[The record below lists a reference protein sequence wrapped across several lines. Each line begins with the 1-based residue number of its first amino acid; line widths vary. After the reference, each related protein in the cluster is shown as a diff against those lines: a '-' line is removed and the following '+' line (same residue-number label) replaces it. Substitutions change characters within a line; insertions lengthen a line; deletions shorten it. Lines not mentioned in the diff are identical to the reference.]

1 MMKLK
6 FKLGKLFYD
15 IFKNYKTLAAS
26 CFKLFEFIST
36 VLWLNTLFK
45 HKFIIRFTKI
55 FRAILKWFS
64 ISTLFTIF
72 FNAVSHIFGYGID
85 WKILV
90 FFLNAAYLLITED
103 IFTELVDSIL
113 EWTQRFLNKVDPDQY
128 PLPKPKP
135 PVYEIPEPW
144 LTPAS
149 PNELPVNKELY
160 TPTKEPYLDETTKN
174 ILLFLS
180 GVIVSALLIYILS
193 SDSSPDAGGSGN
205 PLSKTKDAIVN
216 AGVSAKE
223 AAAAGGAWIW
233 SHLKFGNTTTIADSD
248 LGGDSSTSTV
258 TTDFY
263 VSEDFLNTKVR
274 LFYMDKYPTMGE
286 PDFDKLDAFHK
297 LNYNNSE
304 YYRLYVETCLSDEN
318 YDIKEHKPLMS
329 FKGREVPEKLMSGK
343 LTGLYIN
350 MYNKKN
356 YGANINNANYED
368 VFNWVIEQLS
378 YQDGSRA
385 DINRVN
391 NFSDFMQKSLD
402 HYDYHS
408 TPKPLSV
415 ELPDTSGEDT
425 PKSPTVQLPDNTDKP
440 GFLAGGPVVKP
451 FGIPSGYIE
460 DSTVVKPLGIP
471 FTPGHIEDLTDNTS
485 HSVHFDDKPSFNF
498 EDKPNSPQEN
508 QLNPQHIGL
517 TVEQICDK
525 IEHPKPWAIICGKLP
540 LFEADL
546 VNLEYLARYWT
557 DKAKSGGIS
566 DFLANYV
573 RVNSEELKDLNFHG
587 NATDSI
593 REYILTHPND
603 QQIYDH
609 LIKDPLFFNQW
620 KKENFPQ

>member
-45 HKFIIRFTKI
+45 HRFIIRFTKI

-248 LGGDSSTSTV
+248 LGGDSSTSTL

-304 YYRLYVETCLSDEN
+304 YYRLYVQMCLNDEN
-318 YDIKEHKPLMS
+318 FDIKEHKPIMS
-329 FKGREVPEKLMSGK
+329 FKGREVPEKLISGK

-350 MYNKKN
+350 MYNKK
-356 YGANINNANYED
+356 
-368 VFNWVIEQLS
+368 QLWS
-378 YQDGSRA
+378 
-385 DINRVN
+385 
-391 NFSDFMQKSLD
+391 
-402 HYDYHS
+402 
-408 TPKPLSV
+408 
-415 ELPDTSGEDT
+415 
-425 PKSPTVQLPDNTDKP
+425 
-440 GFLAGGPVVKP
+440 
-451 FGIPSGYIE
+451 
-460 DSTVVKPLGIP
+460 
-471 FTPGHIEDLTDNTS
+471 
-485 HSVHFDDKPSFNF
+485 
-498 EDKPNSPQEN
+498 
-508 QLNPQHIGL
+508 
-517 TVEQICDK
+517 
-525 IEHPKPWAIICGKLP
+525 
-540 LFEADL
+540 
-546 VNLEYLARYWT
+546 
-557 DKAKSGGIS
+557 
-566 DFLANYV
+566 
-573 RVNSEELKDLNFHG
+573 
-587 NATDSI
+587 
-593 REYILTHPND
+593 
-603 QQIYDH
+603 
-609 LIKDPLFFNQW
+609 
-620 KKENFPQ
+620 

>member
-1 MMKLK
+1 
-6 FKLGKLFYD
+6 
-15 IFKNYKTLAAS
+15 
-26 CFKLFEFIST
+26 
-36 VLWLNTLFK
+36 
-45 HKFIIRFTKI
+45 
-55 FRAILKWFS
+55 
-64 ISTLFTIF
+64 
-72 FNAVSHIFGYGID
+72 
-85 WKILV
+85 
-90 FFLNAAYLLITED
+90 
-103 IFTELVDSIL
+103 
-113 EWTQRFLNKVDPDQY
+113 
-128 PLPKPKP
+128 
-135 PVYEIPEPW
+135 
-144 LTPAS
+144 
-149 PNELPVNKELY
+149 
-160 TPTKEPYLDETTKN
+160 
-174 ILLFLS
+174 
-180 GVIVSALLIYILS
+180 
-193 SDSSPDAGGSGN
+193 
-205 PLSKTKDAIVN
+205 
-216 AGVSAKE
+216 
-223 AAAAGGAWIW
+223 
-233 SHLKFGNTTTIADSD
+233 
-248 LGGDSSTSTV
+248 
-258 TTDFY
+258 
-263 VSEDFLNTKVR
+263 
-274 LFYMDKYPTMGE
+274 
-286 PDFDKLDAFHK
+286 
-297 LNYNNSE
+297 
-304 YYRLYVETCLSDEN
+304 
-318 YDIKEHKPLMS
+318 MS

-451 FGIPSGYIE
+451 
-460 DSTVVKPLGIP
+460 LGIP
-471 FTPGHIEDLTDNTS
+471 LTPEHIEDLTDSLS
-485 HSVHFDDKPSFNF
+485 HSVHSEDKPSFNF

-508 QLNPQHIGL
+508 QLNPHHIGL

-540 LFEADL
+540 LFEEDL

-557 DKAKSGGIS
+557 DKAKTGGIS
-566 DFLANYV
+566 DFLANFV
-573 RVNSEELKDLNFHG
+573 KVNSEELEDLNYDG

-603 QQIYDH
+603 PQIYNY
-609 LIKDPLFFNQW
+609 LIKDSLFFNQW

>member
-1 MMKLK
+1 MKLK
-6 FKLGKLFYD
+6 FKLGKLCYD

-45 HKFIIRFTKI
+45 HKFIIRFTKF

-113 EWTQRFLNKVDPDQY
+113 EWIQRFLNKVDPDQY

-286 PDFDKLDAFHK
+286 PNLDNLDAFHK
-297 LNYNNSE
+297 LNYNNSR
-304 YYRLYVETCLSDEN
+304 YYRDYIAACLSDEN
-318 YDIKEHKPLMS
+318 FDIKEHKPILS
-329 FKGREVPEKLMSGK
+329 FKGREVPEKLISGK
-343 LTGLYIN
+343 LTGTYI
-350 MYNKKN
+350 YTHNKDNSKS
-356 YGANINNANYED
+356 NIITADYED
-368 VFNWVIEQLS
+368 VYNWIIEQLT
-378 YQDGSRA
+378 YHDGSRG

-391 NFSDFMQKSLD
+391 KFTDYLQKSLE

-425 PKSPTVQLPDNTDKP
+425 PKSPTVHLPDNTDKP
-440 GFLAGGPVVKP
+440 GFFGNEPVVKTLGLATNLE
-451 FGIPSGYIE
+451 GIQYSP
-460 DSTVVKPLGIP
+460 
-471 FTPGHIEDLTDNTS
+471 DNTS
-485 HSVHFDDKPSFNF
+485 HSVHSDDKPSFNF

-508 QLNPQHIGL
+508 QLNPQHVGL

-525 IEHPKPWAIICGKLP
+525 IDHPKPWAVICGKLP
-540 LFEADL
+540 LFEEDL

-566 DFLANYV
+566 DFLANFV
-573 RVNSEELKDLNFHG
+573 KVNSEELEDLNYDG

-603 QQIYDH
+603 QQIYKY

>member
-45 HKFIIRFTKI
+45 HRFIIRFTKI

-113 EWTQRFLNKVDPDQY
+113 EWIQRFLNKVDPDQY

-149 PNELPVNKELY
+149 PNELPLNKELY

-205 PLSKTKDAIVN
+205 PLDKTKDAIVN

-286 PDFDKLDAFHK
+286 PNLDNLDAFHK

-304 YYRLYVETCLSDEN
+304 YYRNYVAACLNDEN
-318 YDIKEHKPLMS
+318 FDIKEHKPIMS
-329 FKGREVPEKLMSGK
+329 FKGREVPEKLISGK
-343 LTGLYIN
+343 FTGLYIN
-350 MYNKKN
+350 MYNKIN
-356 YGANINNANYED
+356 YGADINNANYED
-368 VFNWVIEQLS
+368 VFNWIIEQLTF
-378 YQDGSRA
+378 QDDSRVTT
-385 DINRVN
+385 NRVN
-391 NFSDFMQKSLD
+391 KFSDFMQKSLD

-425 PKSPTVQLPDNTDKP
+425 PKSPTVHLPDNTDKP
-440 GFLAGGPVVKP
+440 GFFGNEPVVKTLGLATNLE
-451 FGIPSGYIE
+451 GIQYSP
-460 DSTVVKPLGIP
+460 
-471 FTPGHIEDLTDNTS
+471 DNTS
-485 HSVHFDDKPSFNF
+485 HSVHSDDKPSFNF

-508 QLNPQHIGL
+508 QLNPQHVGL

-525 IEHPKPWAIICGKLP
+525 IDHPKPWAVICGKLP

-557 DKAKSGGIS
+557 ETARSGGIS

-573 RVNSEELKDLNFHG
+573 KVNSEELKDLNFHG

-603 QQIYDH
+603 QQIYNL

>member
-15 IFKNYKTLAAS
+15 IFKNYKTLTAS

-45 HKFIIRFTKI
+45 HKFIIRFTKF

-113 EWTQRFLNKVDPDQY
+113 EWIQRFLNKVDPDQY

-286 PDFDKLDAFHK
+286 PNLDNLDAFHK

-304 YYRLYVETCLSDEN
+304 YYRLYVQMCLNDEN
-318 YDIKEHKPLMS
+318 FDIKEHKPIMS

-408 TPKPLSV
+408 TPKPLSA

-440 GFLAGGPVVKP
+440 GFLAGGP
-451 FGIPSGYIE
+451 
-460 DSTVVKPLGIP
+460 VVKPLGIP

-540 LFEADL
+540 LFEEDL

-566 DFLANYV
+566 DFLANFV
-573 RVNSEELKDLNFHG
+573 KVNSEELEDLNYDG

-593 REYILTHPND
+593 REYILTHLND
-603 QQIYDH
+603 QQIYNH

>member
-45 HKFIIRFTKI
+45 HRFIIRFTKI

-113 EWTQRFLNKVDPDQY
+113 EWIQRFLNKVDPDQY

-149 PNELPVNKELY
+149 PNELPLNKELY

-286 PDFDKLDAFHK
+286 PNLDNLDAFHK

-304 YYRLYVETCLSDEN
+304 YYRNYIAACLNDEN
-318 YDIKEHKPLMS
+318 FDIKEHKPLMT
-329 FKGREVPEKLMSGK
+329 FKGREVPEKLISGK
-343 LTGLYIN
+343 FTGLYIN
-350 MYNKKN
+350 MYNKIN
-356 YGANINNANYED
+356 YGADINNANYED
-368 VFNWVIEQLS
+368 VFNWIIEQLTF
-378 YQDGSRA
+378 QDDTRA
-385 DINRVN
+385 TTNRVN

-408 TPKPLSV
+408 TPKPLSA

-451 FGIPSGYIE
+451 
-460 DSTVVKPLGIP
+460 LGIP
-471 FTPGHIEDLTDNTS
+471 LTTEHIEDLTDSLS
-485 HSVHFDDKPSFNF
+485 HSVHSEDKPSFNF

-508 QLNPQHIGL
+508 QLNPHHIGL

-557 DKAKSGGIS
+557 ETARSGGIG

-573 RVNSEELKDLNFHG
+573 KVNSEELKDLNFHG

-603 QQIYDH
+603 QQIYNH

>member
-1 MMKLK
+1 MKLK
-6 FKLGKLFYD
+6 FKLGKLCYD

-45 HKFIIRFTKI
+45 HRFIIRFTKI

-149 PNELPVNKELY
+149 PNELPLNKELY

-223 AAAAGGAWIW
+223 AAVAGGGWIW

-286 PDFDKLDAFHK
+286 PNLDNLDAFHK

-356 YGANINNANYED
+356 YGANINNANY
-368 VFNWVIEQLS
+368 
-378 YQDGSRA
+378 
-385 DINRVN
+385 
-391 NFSDFMQKSLD
+391 
-402 HYDYHS
+402 
-408 TPKPLSV
+408 
-415 ELPDTSGEDT
+415 
-425 PKSPTVQLPDNTDKP
+425 
-440 GFLAGGPVVKP
+440 
-451 FGIPSGYIE
+451 
-460 DSTVVKPLGIP
+460 
-471 FTPGHIEDLTDNTS
+471 
-485 HSVHFDDKPSFNF
+485 
-498 EDKPNSPQEN
+498 
-508 QLNPQHIGL
+508 
-517 TVEQICDK
+517 
-525 IEHPKPWAIICGKLP
+525 
-540 LFEADL
+540 
-546 VNLEYLARYWT
+546 
-557 DKAKSGGIS
+557 
-566 DFLANYV
+566 
-573 RVNSEELKDLNFHG
+573 
-587 NATDSI
+587 
-593 REYILTHPND
+593 
-603 QQIYDH
+603 
-609 LIKDPLFFNQW
+609 
-620 KKENFPQ
+620 

>member
-45 HKFIIRFTKI
+45 HKFIIRFTKF

-113 EWTQRFLNKVDPDQY
+113 EWIQRFLNKVDPDQY

-149 PNELPVNKELY
+149 PNELPLNKELY

-286 PDFDKLDAFHK
+286 PNLDNLDAFHK

-304 YYRLYVETCLSDEN
+304 YYRLYVQMCLNDEN
-318 YDIKEHKPLMS
+318 FDIKEHKPIMS
-329 FKGREVPEKLMSGK
+329 FKGREVPEKLISGK
-343 LTGLYIN
+343 FTGLYIN

-356 YGANINNANYED
+356 HGADINNANYED
-368 VFNWVIEQLS
+368 VYNWIIEQLTF
-378 YQDGSRA
+378 QDDSRVTT
-385 DINRVN
+385 NRVN
-391 NFSDFMQKSLD
+391 KFSDFMQKSLD

-440 GFLAGGPVVKP
+440 GFFGNEPVVKTLGLATNLE
-451 FGIPSGYIE
+451 GIQHSP
-460 DSTVVKPLGIP
+460 
-471 FTPGHIEDLTDNTS
+471 DNTS
-485 HSVHFDDKPSFNF
+485 HSVHSDDKPSFNF

-557 DKAKSGGIS
+557 ETARSGGIS

-573 RVNSEELKDLNFHG
+573 KVNSEELKDLNFHG

>member
-1 MMKLK
+1 MKLK
-6 FKLGKLFYD
+6 FKLGKLCYD

-45 HKFIIRFTKI
+45 HRFIIRFTKI

-113 EWTQRFLNKVDPDQY
+113 EWIQRFLNKVDPDQY

-286 PDFDKLDAFHK
+286 PNLDNLDAFHK

-304 YYRLYVETCLSDEN
+304 YYRLYIAACLNDEN
-318 YDIKEHKPLMS
+318 FDIKEHKPIMS
-329 FKGREVPEKLMSGK
+329 FKGREVPEKLISGK

-356 YGANINNANYED
+356 YGADINNANYED
-368 VFNWVIEQLS
+368 VFNWIIEQLTF
-378 YQDGSRA
+378 QDDSRVTT
-385 DINRVN
+385 NRVN
-391 NFSDFMQKSLD
+391 KFSDFMQKSLD

-415 ELPDTSGEDT
+415 DLPDTSGEDT

-451 FGIPSGYIE
+451 
-460 DSTVVKPLGIP
+460 LGIP
-471 FTPGHIEDLTDNTS
+471 FTPGHIEDLTDSTS
-485 HSVHFDDKPSFNF
+485 HSVHSEDKPSFNF

-508 QLNPQHIGL
+508 QLNPHHIGL

-557 DKAKSGGIS
+557 ETARSGGIS

-573 RVNSEELKDLNFHG
+573 KVNSEELKDLNFHG

-603 QQIYDH
+603 QQIYNH

>member
-45 HKFIIRFTKI
+45 HRFIIRFTKI

-113 EWTQRFLNKVDPDQY
+113 EWIQRFLNKVDPDQY

-149 PNELPVNKELY
+149 PNELPLNKELY

-286 PDFDKLDAFHK
+286 PNLDNLDAFHK

-304 YYRLYVETCLSDEN
+304 YYRNYIAACLNDEN
-318 YDIKEHKPLMS
+318 FDIKEHKPIMS
-329 FKGREVPEKLMSGK
+329 FKGREVPEKLISGK

-350 MYNKKN
+350 MYNKK
-356 YGANINNANYED
+356 
-368 VFNWVIEQLS
+368 QLWS
-378 YQDGSRA
+378 
-385 DINRVN
+385 
-391 NFSDFMQKSLD
+391 
-402 HYDYHS
+402 
-408 TPKPLSV
+408 
-415 ELPDTSGEDT
+415 
-425 PKSPTVQLPDNTDKP
+425 
-440 GFLAGGPVVKP
+440 
-451 FGIPSGYIE
+451 
-460 DSTVVKPLGIP
+460 
-471 FTPGHIEDLTDNTS
+471 
-485 HSVHFDDKPSFNF
+485 
-498 EDKPNSPQEN
+498 
-508 QLNPQHIGL
+508 
-517 TVEQICDK
+517 
-525 IEHPKPWAIICGKLP
+525 
-540 LFEADL
+540 
-546 VNLEYLARYWT
+546 
-557 DKAKSGGIS
+557 
-566 DFLANYV
+566 
-573 RVNSEELKDLNFHG
+573 
-587 NATDSI
+587 
-593 REYILTHPND
+593 
-603 QQIYDH
+603 
-609 LIKDPLFFNQW
+609 
-620 KKENFPQ
+620 

>member
-1 MMKLK
+1 MKLK

-45 HKFIIRFTKI
+45 HKFIIRFTKF

-149 PNELPVNKELY
+149 PNELPLNKELY

-286 PDFDKLDAFHK
+286 PNLDNLDAFHK

-304 YYRLYVETCLSDEN
+304 YYRLYIAACLNDEN
-318 YDIKEHKPLMS
+318 FDIKEHKPLMT
-329 FKGREVPEKLMSGK
+329 FKGREVPEKLISGK
-343 LTGLYIN
+343 FTGLYIN
-350 MYNKKN
+350 MYNKNN
-356 YGANINNANYED
+356 YGADINNANYED
-368 VFNWVIEQLS
+368 VFNWIIEQLTF
-378 YQDGSRA
+378 QDDSRVTT
-385 DINRVN
+385 NRVN
-391 NFSDFMQKSLD
+391 KFSDFMQKSLE

-451 FGIPSGYIE
+451 
-460 DSTVVKPLGIP
+460 LGIP

-508 QLNPQHIGL
+508 KLNPQHIGL

-557 DKAKSGGIS
+557 ETARSGGIS

-573 RVNSEELKDLNFHG
+573 KVNSEELKDLNFHG

-603 QQIYDH
+603 QQIYNH

>member
-6 FKLGKLFYD
+6 FKLGKLCYD

-45 HKFIIRFTKI
+45 HRFIIRFTKI

-263 VSEDFLNTKVR
+263 VSEGFLNTKVR
-274 LFYMDKYPTMGE
+274 LFYMDKYPTMGD
-286 PDFDKLDAFHK
+286 PDLDKLDAFHK
-297 LNYNNSE
+297 LNYNNSR
-304 YYRLYVETCLSDEN
+304 YYRDYIAACLNDEN
-318 YDIKEHKPLMS
+318 FDIKEHKPLMS
-329 FKGREVPEKLMSGK
+329 FKGREVPEKLISGK
-343 LTGLYIN
+343 LTGTYIYMHN
-350 MYNKKN
+350 QDNSKS
-356 YGANINNANYED
+356 NIITADYED
-368 VFNWVIEQLS
+368 VYNWIIEQLT
-378 YQDGSRA
+378 YHDGSRG

-391 NFSDFMQKSLD
+391 KFTDYLQKSLE

-415 ELPDTSGEDT
+415 DLPDTSGEDT
-425 PKSPTVQLPDNTDKP
+425 PKSPTVQLPDTSGEDTPKSPTVHLPDNTDKP
-440 GFLAGGPVVKP
+440 GFLGGGPLVRP

-460 DSTVVKPLGIP
+460 DSP
-471 FTPGHIEDLTDNTS
+471 DNTS
-485 HSVHFDDKPSFNF
+485 HSVHFEDKPSFNF

-508 QLNPQHIGL
+508 QLNPHHIGL

-557 DKAKSGGIS
+557 DTARNGGLS
-566 DFLANYV
+566 DFLANFV
-573 RVNSEELKDLNFHG
+573 KVNSEELKDLNFDG

-603 QQIYDH
+603 QQIYNF

-620 KKENFPQ
+620 

>member
-45 HKFIIRFTKI
+45 HRFIIRFTKI

-113 EWTQRFLNKVDPDQY
+113 EWIQRFLNKVDPDQY

-286 PDFDKLDAFHK
+286 PNLDNLDAFHK
-297 LNYNNSE
+297 LNYNNSR
-304 YYRLYVETCLSDEN
+304 YYRDYIAACLNDEN
-318 YDIKEHKPLMS
+318 FDIKEHKPLMS

-451 FGIPSGYIE
+451 
-460 DSTVVKPLGIP
+460 LGIP
-471 FTPGHIEDLTDNTS
+471 FTPGHIEDLTDSTS
-485 HSVHFDDKPSFNF
+485 HSVHSEDKPSFNF

-508 QLNPQHIGL
+508 QLNPHHIGL

-557 DKAKSGGIS
+557 ETARSGGIS

-573 RVNSEELKDLNFHG
+573 KVNSEELKDLNFHG

-603 QQIYDH
+603 QQIYKF

>member
-45 HKFIIRFTKI
+45 HKFIIRFTKF

-274 LFYMDKYPTMGE
+274 LFYMDKYPTMGD
-286 PDFDKLDAFHK
+286 PNLDKLDAFHK
-297 LNYNNSE
+297 LNYNNSR
-304 YYRLYVETCLSDEN
+304 YYRDYIAACLNDEN
-318 YDIKEHKPLMS
+318 FDIKEHKPLMT
-329 FKGREVPEKLMSGK
+329 FKGREVPEKLISGK
-343 LTGLYIN
+343 FTGLYIN

-356 YGANINNANYED
+356 YGADINNANYED
-368 VFNWVIEQLS
+368 VFNWIIEQLTF
-378 YQDGSRA
+378 QDDSRVTT
-385 DINRVN
+385 NRVN
-391 NFSDFMQKSLD
+391 KFSDFMQKSLE

-415 ELPDTSGEDT
+415 DLPDTSGEDT
-425 PKSPTVQLPDNTDKP
+425 PKSPTVHLPDNTDKP
-440 GFLAGGPVVKP
+440 GFLGGGPLVRP

-460 DSTVVKPLGIP
+460 DSP
-471 FTPGHIEDLTDNTS
+471 DNTS
-485 HSVHFDDKPSFNF
+485 HSVHFEDKPSFNF

-508 QLNPQHIGL
+508 QLNPHHIGL

-540 LFEADL
+540 LFEEDL

-557 DKAKSGGIS
+557 DKAKTGGIS

-603 QQIYDH
+603 QQIYKF

-620 KKENFPQ
+620 KKENFPK

>member
-15 IFKNYKTLAAS
+15 IFKNYKTLTAS

-113 EWTQRFLNKVDPDQY
+113 EWIQRFLNKVDPDQY

-149 PNELPVNKELY
+149 PNELPLNKELY

-248 LGGDSSTSTV
+248 LGGDSSTSTL

-329 FKGREVPEKLMSGK
+329 FKGREVPEKLISGK
-343 LTGLYIN
+343 FTGLYIN

-368 VFNWVIEQLS
+368 VFNWIIEQLTF
-378 YQDGSRA
+378 QDDSRVTT
-385 DINRVN
+385 NRVN
-391 NFSDFMQKSLD
+391 KFSDFMQKSLD

-451 FGIPSGYIE
+451 
-460 DSTVVKPLGIP
+460 LGIP
-471 FTPGHIEDLTDNTS
+471 LTPEHIEDLTDSLS
-485 HSVHFDDKPSFNF
+485 HSVHSEDKPSFNF

-508 QLNPQHIGL
+508 QLNPQHVGL

-525 IEHPKPWAIICGKLP
+525 IDHPKPWAVICGKLP

-557 DKAKSGGIS
+557 DKAKTGGIS

-593 REYILTHPND
+593 REYILTHLND
-603 QQIYDH
+603 QQIYNH

>member
-1 MMKLK
+1 MKLK

-45 HKFIIRFTKI
+45 HRFIIRFTKI

-113 EWTQRFLNKVDPDQY
+113 EWIQRFLNKVDPDQY

-263 VSEDFLNTKVR
+263 VSEGFLNTKVR
-274 LFYMDKYPTMGE
+274 LFYMDKYPTMGD
-286 PDFDKLDAFHK
+286 PDLDKLDAFHK
-297 LNYNNSE
+297 LNYNNSR
-304 YYRLYVETCLSDEN
+304 YYRDYIAACLNDEN
-318 YDIKEHKPLMS
+318 FDIKEHKPLMT
-329 FKGREVPEKLMSGK
+329 FKGREVPEKLISGK
-343 LTGLYIN
+343 FTGLYIN
-350 MYNKKN
+350 MYNKIN
-356 YGANINNANYED
+356 YGADINNANYED
-368 VFNWVIEQLS
+368 VFNWIIEQLTF
-378 YQDGSRA
+378 QDDSRVTT
-385 DINRVN
+385 NRVN
-391 NFSDFMQKSLD
+391 KFSDFMQKSLD

-440 GFLAGGPVVKP
+440 GFLAGGP
-451 FGIPSGYIE
+451 
-460 DSTVVKPLGIP
+460 VVKPLGIP

-557 DKAKSGGIS
+557 ETARSGGIS

-573 RVNSEELKDLNFHG
+573 KVNSEELKDLNFHG

>member
-15 IFKNYKTLAAS
+15 IFKNYKTLTAS

-45 HKFIIRFTKI
+45 HKFIIRFTKF

-286 PDFDKLDAFHK
+286 PNLDNLDAFHK
-297 LNYNNSE
+297 LNYNNSR
-304 YYRLYVETCLSDEN
+304 YYRDYIAACLSDEN
-318 YDIKEHKPLMS
+318 FDIKEHKP
-329 FKGREVPEKLMSGK
+329 
-343 LTGLYIN
+343 IN
-350 MYNKKN
+350 
-356 YGANINNANYED
+356 
-368 VFNWVIEQLS
+368 
-378 YQDGSRA
+378 
-385 DINRVN
+385 DI
-391 NFSDFMQKSLD
+391 
-402 HYDYHS
+402 
-408 TPKPLSV
+408 
-415 ELPDTSGEDT
+415 
-425 PKSPTVQLPDNTDKP
+425 
-440 GFLAGGPVVKP
+440 
-451 FGIPSGYIE
+451 
-460 DSTVVKPLGIP
+460 
-471 FTPGHIEDLTDNTS
+471 
-485 HSVHFDDKPSFNF
+485 
-498 EDKPNSPQEN
+498 
-508 QLNPQHIGL
+508 
-517 TVEQICDK
+517 
-525 IEHPKPWAIICGKLP
+525 
-540 LFEADL
+540 
-546 VNLEYLARYWT
+546 
-557 DKAKSGGIS
+557 
-566 DFLANYV
+566 
-573 RVNSEELKDLNFHG
+573 
-587 NATDSI
+587 
-593 REYILTHPND
+593 
-603 QQIYDH
+603 
-609 LIKDPLFFNQW
+609 
-620 KKENFPQ
+620 

>member
-15 IFKNYKTLAAS
+15 IFKNYKTLTAS

-45 HKFIIRFTKI
+45 HKFIIRFTKF

-113 EWTQRFLNKVDPDQY
+113 EWIQRFLNKVDPDQY

-149 PNELPVNKELY
+149 PNELPLNKELY

-286 PDFDKLDAFHK
+286 PNLDNLDAFHK

-304 YYRLYVETCLSDEN
+304 YYRLYIAACLNDEN
-318 YDIKEHKPLMS
+318 FDIKEHKPLMT
-329 FKGREVPEKLMSGK
+329 FKGREVPEKLISGK
-343 LTGLYIN
+343 FTGLYIN
-350 MYNKKN
+350 MYNKK
-356 YGANINNANYED
+356 
-368 VFNWVIEQLS
+368 QLWS
-378 YQDGSRA
+378 
-385 DINRVN
+385 
-391 NFSDFMQKSLD
+391 
-402 HYDYHS
+402 
-408 TPKPLSV
+408 
-415 ELPDTSGEDT
+415 
-425 PKSPTVQLPDNTDKP
+425 
-440 GFLAGGPVVKP
+440 
-451 FGIPSGYIE
+451 
-460 DSTVVKPLGIP
+460 
-471 FTPGHIEDLTDNTS
+471 
-485 HSVHFDDKPSFNF
+485 
-498 EDKPNSPQEN
+498 
-508 QLNPQHIGL
+508 
-517 TVEQICDK
+517 
-525 IEHPKPWAIICGKLP
+525 
-540 LFEADL
+540 
-546 VNLEYLARYWT
+546 
-557 DKAKSGGIS
+557 
-566 DFLANYV
+566 
-573 RVNSEELKDLNFHG
+573 
-587 NATDSI
+587 
-593 REYILTHPND
+593 
-603 QQIYDH
+603 
-609 LIKDPLFFNQW
+609 
-620 KKENFPQ
+620 

>member
-6 FKLGKLFYD
+6 FKLGKLCYD

-45 HKFIIRFTKI
+45 HRFIIRFTKI

-263 VSEDFLNTKVR
+263 VSEGFLNTKVR
-274 LFYMDKYPTMGE
+274 LFYMDKYPTMGD
-286 PDFDKLDAFHK
+286 PDLDKLDAFHK
-297 LNYNNSE
+297 LNYNNSR
-304 YYRLYVETCLSDEN
+304 YYRDYIAACLNDEN
-318 YDIKEHKPLMS
+318 FDIKEHKPLMS
-329 FKGREVPEKLMSGK
+329 FKGREVPEKLISGK
-343 LTGLYIN
+343 LTGTYIYMHN
-350 MYNKKN
+350 QDNSKS
-356 YGANINNANYED
+356 NIITADYED
-368 VFNWVIEQLS
+368 VYNWIIEQLT
-378 YQDGSRA
+378 YHDGSRG

-391 NFSDFMQKSLD
+391 KFTDYLQKSLE

-440 GFLAGGPVVKP
+440 GFLAGGP
-451 FGIPSGYIE
+451 
-460 DSTVVKPLGIP
+460 VVKPLGIP

-557 DKAKSGGIS
+557 DTARNGGLN
-566 DFLANYV
+566 DFLANFV
-573 RVNSEELKDLNFHG
+573 KANSEELKDLNYDG

-603 QQIYDH
+603 QQIYNF

-620 KKENFPQ
+620 KIFPQ

>member
-6 FKLGKLFYD
+6 FKLGKLCYD

-45 HKFIIRFTKI
+45 HKFIIRFTKF

-113 EWTQRFLNKVDPDQY
+113 EWIQRFLNKVDPDQY

-144 LTPAS
+144 ITPAS
-149 PNELPVNKELY
+149 PNELAVNKELY

-286 PDFDKLDAFHK
+286 PNLDNLDAFHK

-304 YYRLYVETCLSDEN
+304 YYRNYIAACLNDEN
-318 YDIKEHKPLMS
+318 FDIKEHKPIMS
-329 FKGREVPEKLMSGK
+329 FKGREVPEKLISGK
-343 LTGLYIN
+343 FTGLYIN

-356 YGANINNANYED
+356 HGADINNANYED
-368 VFNWVIEQLS
+368 VFNWIIEQLTF
-378 YQDGSRA
+378 QDDTRA
-385 DINRVN
+385 TTNRVN

-408 TPKPLSV
+408 TPKPLSAD
-415 ELPDTSGEDT
+415 LPDTSGEDT
-425 PKSPTVQLPDNTDKP
+425 PKSPTVHLPDNTDKP
-440 GFLAGGPVVKP
+440 GFLGGGPVVRP

-460 DSTVVKPLGIP
+460 DSP
-471 FTPGHIEDLTDNTS
+471 DNTS
-485 HSVHFDDKPSFNF
+485 HSVHFEDKPSFNF

-508 QLNPQHIGL
+508 QLNPHHIGL

-525 IEHPKPWAIICGKLP
+525 IEHPKPWAISCGKLP
-540 LFEADL
+540 LFEEDL

-557 DKAKSGGIS
+557 DKAKTGGIS

-603 QQIYDH
+603 QQIYNH

>member
-6 FKLGKLFYD
+6 FKLGKLCYD

-45 HKFIIRFTKI
+45 HKFIIRFTKF

-113 EWTQRFLNKVDPDQY
+113 EWIQRFLNKVDPDQY

-286 PDFDKLDAFHK
+286 PNLDNLDAFHK
-297 LNYNNSE
+297 LNYNNSR
-304 YYRLYVETCLSDEN
+304 YYRDYIAACLSDEN
-318 YDIKEHKPLMS
+318 FDIKEHKPILS
-329 FKGREVPEKLMSGK
+329 FKGREVPEKLISGK
-343 LTGLYIN
+343 LTGTYI
-350 MYNKKN
+350 YTHNKDNSKS
-356 YGANINNANYED
+356 NIITADYED
-368 VFNWVIEQLS
+368 VYNWIIEQLT
-378 YQDGSRA
+378 YHDGSRG

-391 NFSDFMQKSLD
+391 KFTDYLQKSLE

-425 PKSPTVQLPDNTDKP
+425 PKSPTVHLPDNTDKP
-440 GFLAGGPVVKP
+440 GFFGNEPVVKTLGLATNLE
-451 FGIPSGYIE
+451 GIQYSP
-460 DSTVVKPLGIP
+460 
-471 FTPGHIEDLTDNTS
+471 DNTS
-485 HSVHFDDKPSFNF
+485 HSVHTDDKPSFNF

-508 QLNPQHIGL
+508 QLNPQHVGL

-525 IEHPKPWAIICGKLP
+525 IDHPKPWAVICGKLP
-540 LFEADL
+540 LFEEDL

-566 DFLANYV
+566 DFLANFV
-573 RVNSEELKDLNFHG
+573 KVNSEELEDLNYDG

-603 QQIYDH
+603 QQIYKY